1 MSTYNL
7 GFRYVIQ
14 EIENFDIGTII
25 ECENGNKYELR
36 IAENEQRK
44 FSRKDGTKL
53 RFMTY
58 DNIDKMFRILEED
71 ETIDIDNIEELLTEY
86 SESGADTDIINYIND
101 KIVPGI
107 KQLNKRV
114 KELEE
119 LNIEISEKDI
129 NEAISKAR
137 EQRSK
142 EIKSIK
148 EK

>member
-1 MSTYNL
+1 MSKYNL

-71 ETIDIDNIEELLTEY
+71 ETIDIDSIEELEEITEKY
-86 SESGADTDIINYIND
+86 VEPIRKNRNKINEL
-101 KIVPGI
+101 VQAV
-107 KQLNKRV
+107 KQLN
-114 KELEE
+114 
-119 LNIEISEKDI
+119 
-129 NEAISKAR
+129 
-137 EQRSK
+137 K

>member
-1 MSTYNL
+1 MSKYNL

-71 ETIDIDNIEELLTEY
+71 ETIDIDNIEELNTYETVETY
-86 SESGADTDIINYIND
+86 DWQDVDTNRMTINEL
-101 KIVPGI
+101 VQAV
-107 KQLNKRV
+107 KQLN
-114 KELEE
+114 
-119 LNIEISEKDI
+119 
-129 NEAISKAR
+129 
-137 EQRSK
+137 K